1 MLRKVIIQ
9 LIILA
14 IIMIL
19 AFFFYNSLK
28 KEKISIN
35 ENFKIDE
42 INTNKLSDE
51 KSNLLE
57 NIEYSSEDRRGNK
70 YKIKSRYGK
79 IDFKKPEEI
88 FMTEVYATI
97 ILTNNEIIEVF
108 SDYAIYNNITFD
120 TLFEKNVLTIY
131 LENEINSEKL
141 TISFKDNL
149 ATFTENVKYK
159 NKTTN
164 LFADAIEINLI
175 SKKTRIFMEDN
186 SEKIIGNV
194 K

>member
-1 MLRKVIIQ
+1 MDILELLLRE
-9 LIILA
+9 
-14 IIMIL
+14 
-19 AFFFYNSLK
+19 K
-28 KEKISIN
+28 KELLQK
-35 ENFKIDE
+35 
-42 INTNKLSDE
+42 NKV
-51 KSNLLE
+51 NLLE